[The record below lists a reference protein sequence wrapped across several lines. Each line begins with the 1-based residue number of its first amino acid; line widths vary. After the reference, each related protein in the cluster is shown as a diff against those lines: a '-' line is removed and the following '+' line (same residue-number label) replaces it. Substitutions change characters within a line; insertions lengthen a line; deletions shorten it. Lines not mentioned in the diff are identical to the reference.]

1 MPADITPVTVT
12 LDKVRI
18 NQFTVDTNYNT
29 VTIYYSK
36 GYEDG
41 SGNFV
46 SVEHARADVSEVIV
60 APTLYN
66 DVKAALYVMLND
78 HLNPQP

>member
-1 MPADITPVTVT
+1 MPVNIAPVTLT

-29 VTIYYSK
+29 ITIYYSK

-46 SVEHARADVSEVIV
+46 TVEHARADLSDINVS
-60 APTLYN
+60 PTLYS
-66 DVKAALYVMLND
+66 DVKTALYVMLND
-78 HLNPQP
+78 HLSA

>member
-1 MPADITPVTVT
+1 MPANITPVTIT

-18 NQFTVDTNYNT
+18 EQFTVDAQRNT
-29 VTIYYSK
+29 LTIYYTK

-46 SVEHARADVSEVIV
+46 VVDHARADVGNFSVD
-60 APTLYN
+60 ATLYD
-66 DVKAALYVMLND
+66 DVKAALYAILD
-78 HLNPQP
+78 EHLNSAS

>member
-1 MPADITPVTVT
+1 MPANITPVTLT
-12 LDKVRI
+12 LNKIRI

-46 SVEHARADVSEVIV
+46 TVEHARADLSDITVS
-60 APTLYN
+60 PTLYS
-66 DVKAALYVMLND
+66 DVKTALYVMLND
-78 HLNPQP
+78 HLSA